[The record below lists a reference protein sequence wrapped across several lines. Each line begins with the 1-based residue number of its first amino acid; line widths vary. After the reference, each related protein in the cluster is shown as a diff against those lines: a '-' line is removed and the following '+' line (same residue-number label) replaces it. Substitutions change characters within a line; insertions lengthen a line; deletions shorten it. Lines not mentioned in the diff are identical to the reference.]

1 MTTQTRTVL
10 ADDDRIATIM
20 ASPAAAMTGIMP
32 HPSKPHTYILMLAD
46 ENLKTLAHRELD
58 AAQVVRHAHQV
69 LCIIDHMSV
78 DTLSEMLSLNAME
91 GTKN

>member
-46 ENLKTLAHRELD
+46 GSLTPIAHRELD
-58 AAQVVRHAHQV
+58 H
-69 LCIIDHMSV
+69 LSV
-78 DTLSEMLSLNAME
+78 DAMSAMLSLNATE